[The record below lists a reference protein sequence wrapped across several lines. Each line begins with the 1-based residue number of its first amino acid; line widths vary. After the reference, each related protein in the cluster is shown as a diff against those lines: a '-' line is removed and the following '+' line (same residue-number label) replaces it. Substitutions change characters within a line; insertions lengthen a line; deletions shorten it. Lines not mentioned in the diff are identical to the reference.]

1 METLTLEQCDAFQRH
16 PSVNPLSGN
25 IIKVGGPTYLK
36 LIEKCEE
43 LKRKQ
48 LTSVP
53 IRHTEE
59 VNPNNLKVRILSE
72 LDILRKDE
80 IANKHTF
87 KVRAYDKVIKG
98 IQNIDYPIQKWEDLK
113 HVEGIGKSIEAK
125 IKEIL
130 RDGQLFRAS
139 EIRSHPRTTALE
151 ELMNVHGIGPSKAK
165 ELYKQGIRSIS
176 DLKIE
181 AKEYPEL
188 LNEIQH
194 MGLKYVDD
202 FLKRIPREEMDVHRQ
217 ILEKATRKTEFVFD
231 IVGSYRRGAESSG
244 DIDVLLTLPEES
256 THKVSSP
263 QRAEANKGSKFH
275 RLIEDLKESGYLVAT
290 LAEGVK
296 KYMGVAK
303 LKGTPG
309 RRIDLM
315 LTPRAEYPYALL
327 YFTGSKAF
335 NIRVR
340 RAALEKGLSLN
351 EYGLTLLKG
360 TLPTKGRGGESI
372 RTRIPK
378 METEHQLLEYLS
390 GGYIKPEDRV

>member
-16 PSVNPLSGN
+16 PSVNPLTGN

-36 LIEKCEE
+36 LVEKCEE

-80 IANKHTF
+80 IANKNTF

-176 DLKIE
+176 DLKRE

-188 LNEIQH
+188 LNEVQH

-202 FLKRIPREEMDVHRQ
+202 FLKRIPRDEMDRHRQ

-256 THKVSSP
+256 KNKVSSP
-263 QRAEANKGSKFH
+263 QRASEQGIKISSSDRRPKRIRISCSNSCRRSQEVYGS
-275 RLIEDLKESGYLVAT
+275 G
-290 LAEGVK
+290 
-296 KYMGVAK
+296 
-303 LKGTPG
+303 
-309 RRIDLM
+309 
-315 LTPRAEYPYALL
+315 
-327 YFTGSKAF
+327 
-335 NIRVR
+335 
-340 RAALEKGLSLN
+340 
-351 EYGLTLLKG
+351 
-360 TLPTKGRGGESI
+360 
-372 RTRIPK
+372 
-378 METEHQLLEYLS
+378 
-390 GGYIKPEDRV
+390 

>member
-1 METLTLEQCDAFQRH
+1 MERLTVEQCEAFRRQ
-16 PSVNPLSGN
+16 PSVNPLTGN
-25 IIKVGGPTYLK
+25 VIKVGGPTFLK
-36 LIEKCEE
+36 LVEKCEE

-48 LTSVP
+48 VTIVP

-59 VNPNNLKVRILSE
+59 VNPNNLKPRILSE
-72 LDILRKDE
+72 LDMLRKDE
-80 IANKHTF
+80 IANKNTF

-98 IQNIDYPIQKWEDLK
+98 IQRIDYPIQTWDDLK

-139 EIRSHPRTTALE
+139 EIRLHPRTAALE
-151 ELMNVHGIGPSKAK
+151 ELMNVHGIGPTKAK
-165 ELYKQGIRSIS
+165 ELYSKGIRSIA
-176 DLKIE
+176 DLKRKV
-181 AKEYPEL
+181 KEDPEIV
-188 LNEIQH
+188 NDVQR

-202 FLKRIPREEMDVHRQ
+202 FLKRIPRSEMEVHQ
-217 ILEKATRKTEFVFD
+217 EILEEVTRGTEFVFD
-231 IVGSYRRGAESSG
+231 IVGSYRRRAESSG

-256 THKVSSP
+256 THKID
-263 QRAEANKGSKFH
+263 KFY
-275 RLIEDLKESGYLVAT
+275 RLIETLKKSGYLVAT
-290 LAEGVK
+290 LAEGEK

-303 LKGTPG
+303 VKGTHFSRSGRGKDYPA

-315 LTPRAEYPYALL
+315 LTPRREYPFALL

-351 EYGLTLLKG
+351 EYGFSLTEKG
-360 TLPTKGRGGESI
+360 DRK
-372 RTRIPK
+372 RIPK
-378 METEHQLLEYLS
+378 IESEHQLLEYLI
-390 GGYIKPEDRV
+390 GTYIKPEDRV

>member
-1 METLTLEQCDAFQRH
+1 METLTLDQCDAFQRH
-16 PSVNPLSGN
+16 PSVNPLTGN

-48 LTSVP
+48 LISVP

-80 IANKHTF
+80 IANKNTF

-98 IQNIDYPIQKWEDLK
+98 IQNIDYPIRKWEDLK

-176 DLKIE
+176 DLKRE
-181 AKEYPEL
+181 ANEYPEL
-188 LNEIQH
+188 LNEVQH

-256 THKVSSP
+256 KNKVSSL
-263 QRAEANKGSKFH
+263 QANKVSKFH

-290 LAEGVK
+290 LAEGTK

-327 YFTGSKAF
+327 YFTGSKGF

-340 RAALEKGLSLN
+340 RAALGKGLSLN
-351 EYGLTLLKG
+351 EYGLTLLRKDAS
-360 TLPTKGRGGESI
+360 TRK
-372 RTRIPK
+372 RIPK
-378 METEHQLLEYLS
+378 IETEHQLLEYLI

>member
-1 METLTLEQCDAFQRH
+1 METLTVEQCEEFRQQ
-16 PSVNPLSGN
+16 PSVNPLTGN
-25 IIKVGGPTYLK
+25 IIKVGGPTFLK
-36 LIEKCEE
+36 LVEKCEE

-48 LTSVP
+48 LTNIP

-59 VNPNNLKVRILSE
+59 INPDNLKQRILSE

-80 IANKHTF
+80 IANKNTF

-98 IQNIDYPIQKWEDLK
+98 IQQIDYPIRTWDDLK
-113 HVEGIGKSIEAK
+113 NIEGIGKSIEAK

-139 EIRSHPRTTALE
+139 EIRSHPRTAALE

-165 ELYKQGIRSIS
+165 ELYAQGIRSIA
-176 DLKIE
+176 DLKRE

-188 LNEIQH
+188 LNDTQH

-217 ILEKATRKTEFVFD
+217 ILEEATRGTEFVFD

-256 THKVSSP
+256 K
-263 QRAEANKGSKFH
+263 NKIPKFY
-275 RLIEDLKESGYLVAT
+275 RLIEILKESGYLVAT

-303 LKGTPG
+303 LKGTRSAGRGRGKEYPG

-315 LTPRAEYPYALL
+315 LTPRSEYPFALL
-327 YFTGSKAF
+327 YFTGSKGF

-340 RAALEKGLSLN
+340 REALEKGLSLN
-351 EYGLTLLKG
+351 EYGFSLTEKG
-360 TLPTKGRGGESI
+360 ERK
-372 RTRIPK
+372 RIPK
-378 METEHQLLEYLS
+378 IESEHQLLEYLL
-390 GGYIKPEDRV
+390 GRYVKPEDRV